1 MSRLT
6 IYERLRPEIKEALH
20 SSEND
25 NYKSCIDSIVEAL
38 SSTTFYSEL
47 KISDVSSLYTFSN
60 IELIRVSAWD
70 FKYGDNILIT
80 EQND

>member
-20 SSEND
+20 SEENAK
-25 NYKSCIDSIVEAL
+25 YQVSIDHIVEAL
-38 SSTTFYSEL
+38 SSTTFYSDL

-60 IELIRVSAWD
+60 LEIVRVSAWD
-70 FKYGDNILIT
+70 FKYGDNILIK
-80 EQND
+80 